1 MEAKFKKGDKV
12 HVYPDLVTI
21 YVVQEVKEKA
31 VAFFYDVKNKSTKLT
46 DVPEMNLR
54 LA

>member
-12 HVYPDLVTI
+12 HVVPDMVTI
-21 YVVQEVKEKA
+21 YEVQEAKETA
-31 VAFFYDVKNKSTKLT
+31 VAFFYDVANEGTALT
-46 DVPEMNLR
+46 DVPEMNLQ

>member
-1 MEAKFKKGDKV
+1 MEAKFKQGDKV

-21 YVVQEVKEKA
+21 YVVQGVKETA
-31 VAFFYDVKNKSTKLT
+31 VAFFYDVSNESIKLT
-46 DVPEMNLR
+46 DVPEMNLQ

>member
-12 HVYPDLVTI
+12 HVVPDMVTI
-21 YVVQEVKEKA
+21 YEVQEVKETA
-31 VAFFYDVKNKSTKLT
+31 VAFFYDVSNGSTKLT
-46 DVPEMNLR
+46 DVPEMNLQ